1 MKSKLATTSLLVLLA
16 LANAALDF
24 SALCLFFDVDPFGEF
39 TPSNFFAA
47 CVALAQSM
55 LLVALPAVAA
65 EKAACHERGAAAIA
79 MAASL
84 LVALFGS
91 FLRATTEA
99 ATTTTS
105 VSGEAIAGLSMDG
118 IAFCLIMAGI
128 GIGEALVSY
137 LIKSIGI
144 KNEAQELA
152 AEIERLKTL
161 EAHVDNAIASA
172 ADVALSAGRQ
182 SIAAAKQSCEQVYQG
197 LVAKSDDSYNSFIG
211 YADQIGIE
219 RGRELEEISRI
230 AGDFEAHIREKS
242 LSKNAGAS
250 HEAPHEAKG
259 PEIRAERHEARGDTP
274 SSPTSAISSQP
285 QAA

>member
-1 MKSKLATTSLLVLLA
+1 MRNKIATTSLLVLLA

-24 SALCLFFDVDPFGEF
+24 SALCLFFDVDPFGQF
-39 TPSNFFAA
+39 SPSNFFAA

-65 EKAACHERGAAAIA
+65 EKAACREKGAAAIA
-79 MAASL
+79 MAAAL

-91 FLRATTEA
+91 LLRATTEA

-144 KNEAQELA
+144 KNEAQELV

-161 EAHVDNAIASA
+161 EAHVDGAIASA

-182 SIAAAKQSCEQVYQG
+182 SVAAAKQSCEQVYQG

-219 RGRELEEISRI
+219 RERELEEISRI
-230 AGDFEAHIREKS
+230 SADFEARIREKG
-242 LSKNAGAS
+242 LAENTGAT
-250 HEAPHEAKG
+250 HEAPRMAKTLEVHNG
-259 PEIRAERHEARGDTP
+259 REEGG
-274 SSPTSAISSQP
+274 SASAAANTISNQP

>member
-1 MKSKLATTSLLVLLA
+1 MKSKIATTSLLVLLA

-24 SALCLFFDVDPFGEF
+24 SALCLFFDVDPFGQF
-39 TPSNFFAA
+39 SPSNFFAA

-65 EKAACHERGAAAIA
+65 EKAACREKGAAAIA
-79 MAASL
+79 MAAAL

-91 FLRATTEA
+91 LLRATTEA

-144 KNEAQELA
+144 KNEAQELV

-161 EAHVDNAIASA
+161 EAHVDGAIASA

-182 SIAAAKQSCEQVYQG
+182 SVAAAKQSCERVYQG

-211 YADQIGIE
+211 YAGQIGIE
-219 RGRELEEISRI
+219 RERELDEISRI
-230 AGDFEAHIREKS
+230 SADFEARICEKG
-242 LSKNAGAS
+242 LAENTGAT
-250 HEAPHEAKG
+250 HEAPRMAKALEVHNG
-259 PEIRAERHEARGDTP
+259 REEGG
-274 SSPTSAISSQP
+274 SASAAANTISNQP

>member
-1 MKSKLATTSLLVLLA
+1 MRNKIATTSLLVLLA

-24 SALCLFFDVDPFGEF
+24 SALCLFFDVDPFGQF
-39 TPSNFFAA
+39 SPSNFFAA

-65 EKAACHERGAAAIA
+65 EKAACREKGAAAIA
-79 MAASL
+79 MAAAL

-91 FLRATTEA
+91 LLRATTEA

-105 VSGEAIAGLSMDG
+105 VSGEAIASLSMDG

-161 EAHVDNAIASA
+161 EAHVDGAIASA

-182 SIAAAKQSCEQVYQG
+182 SVAAAKQSCEQVYQG

-219 RGRELEEISRI
+219 RERELDEISRI
-230 AGDFEAHIREKS
+230 SADFEARIREKG
-242 LSKNAGAS
+242 LAENTGAT
-250 HEAPHEAKG
+250 HEAPRMAKTLEVHNG
-259 PEIRAERHEARGDTP
+259 REEDG
-274 SSPTSAISSQP
+274 SASAAANTISNQP